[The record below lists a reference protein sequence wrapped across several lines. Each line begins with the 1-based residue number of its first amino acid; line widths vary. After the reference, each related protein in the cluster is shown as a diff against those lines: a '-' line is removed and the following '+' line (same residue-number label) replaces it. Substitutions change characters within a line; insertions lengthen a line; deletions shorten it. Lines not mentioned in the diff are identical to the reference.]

1 MLGPTVAL
9 LVTQVVH
16 GAVPVDENKPESESV
31 LGFYVGI
38 LFLLLTVAALVG
50 LVQRRPYGPRL
61 AAWTGLAVA
70 VGFVSYHAVPWSSAV
85 SNPYLGEP
93 VGAPAWLSV
102 ILAVG
107 AGVWCAW
114 TGREV
119 LRRSREPGG
128 RMTAPWRTRSWRA
141 PTRASAATTT
151 PIVTI
156 EVERDVVRWHPLV
169 RFFVCIP
176 HLVWTGVLQLAS
188 VVVSF
193 VIAAAVLV
201 TGRVPVRLG
210 AFQVLCLRERVRC
223 YSYFFLLR
231 RSAPRWPRGSRTT
244 DPGDDPL
251 VVVSATPPVVPIE
264 RRCSAGR

>member
-70 VGFVSYHAVPWSSAV
+70 VGFVAYHAVPWSSAV

-102 ILAVG
+102 LAAVAAG
-107 AGVWCAW
+107 AWCAW

-119 LRRSREPGG
+119 LRGAEDHGV
-128 RMTAPWRTRSWRA
+128 RA
-141 PTRASAATTT
+141 
-151 PIVTI
+151 
-156 EVERDVVRWHPLV
+156 
-169 RFFVCIP
+169 
-176 HLVWTGVLQLAS
+176 
-188 VVVSF
+188 
-193 VIAAAVLV
+193 
-201 TGRVPVRLG
+201 
-210 AFQVLCLRERVRC
+210 
-223 YSYFFLLR
+223 
-231 RSAPRWPRGSRTT
+231 RG
-244 DPGDDPL
+244 
-251 VVVSATPPVVPIE
+251 
-264 RRCSAGR
+264 